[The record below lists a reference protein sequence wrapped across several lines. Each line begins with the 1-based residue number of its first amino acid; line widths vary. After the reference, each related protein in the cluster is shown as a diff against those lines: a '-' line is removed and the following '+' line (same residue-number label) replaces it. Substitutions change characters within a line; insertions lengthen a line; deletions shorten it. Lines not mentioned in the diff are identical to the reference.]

1 MRGVVYILT
10 NEAMPGYVKVG
21 KTTTSPAQRMRE
33 LDTSGVPL
41 PFECFYAAE
50 VSDWHQAERL
60 LHDAFADVRVRS
72 RREFFEISPERVAS
86 ALRLA
91 ALQDVTP
98 RDDVVEDAEDE
109 RALNEARRRRGRFN
123 FKIVGIQPGT
133 LLTLAKDETKTC
145 VVIDNRRVLYRNQ
158 EMSLSQ
164 AALQAIH
171 ELGYTWQAVS
181 GPENWEVDGQT
192 LDELRRSVEEG
203 EE

>member
-1 MRGVVYILT
+1 MRGVIYILT

-21 KTTTSPAQRMRE
+21 KTTTTPEQRMRE

-41 PFECFYAAE
+41 PFECFYAA
-50 VSDWHQAERL
+50 VVDDCHTAEKL
-60 LHDAFADVRVRS
+60 LHDAFADTRVRS

-91 ALQDVTP
+91 AVEDVTP

-133 LLTLAKDETKTC
+133 ILTLTKDETMTC
-145 VVIDNRRVLYRNQ
+145 EVVDSQKVRYR
-158 EMSLSQ
+158 EELMSLSQ
-164 AALQAIH
+164 AALSAIH
-171 ELGYTWQAVS
+171 ELGYSWKAVS
-181 GPENWEVDGQT
+181 GPEYWEYDGQT
-192 LDELRRSVEEG
+192 LDELRREIEG
-203 EE
+203 GDE

>member
-1 MRGVVYILT
+1 MIGTIYILT
-10 NEAMPGYVKVG
+10 NESMPGYVKVG
-21 KTTTSPAQRMRE
+21 KTSTSPEQRMRE

-50 VSDWHQAERL
+50 VADCHQAERL

-91 ALQDVTP
+91 AIQDVTP

-123 FKIVGIQPGT
+123 FKIVGIQPGAV
-133 LLTLAKDETKTC
+133 LTLAKDETKTC
-145 VVIDNRRVLYRNQ
+145 EVIDNQRVRYR
-158 EMSLSQ
+158 EELMSLSQ
-164 AALQAIH
+164 AALKAIH
-171 ELGYTWQAVS
+171 ELGYTWKAVS
-181 GPENWEVDGQT
+181 GPENWEFEGRT
-192 LDELRRSVEEG
+192 LDEIRRLVEEG
-203 EE
+203 